1 MAATRYN
8 AAEASLWLNNFDET
22 DRLLARFRLMAL
34 SRHNTSVNQQDAMP
48 QDQCKRFKANR

>member
-22 DRLLARFRLMAL
+22 DHLLARFRLMAL

-48 QDQCKRFKANR
+48 